1 MTKSNRLMLIK
12 DIVEN
17 NTISTQQD
25 LMNYLSEHGF
35 EITQA
40 TVSRDMKE
48 LGLTKAL
55 NENGVY
61 CYRLPK
67 SASTNEVISK
77 FRRIFRE
84 SVISLKISGNIVIIK
99 CFTGMGNAAC
109 EALDIM
115 EFEQILGTIAGDN
128 TIFAVVESADKGEE
142 LISELNKLL
151 GV

>member
-17 NTISTQQD
+17 NTVSTQQD

-55 NENGVY
+55 NENGAY

-67 SASTNEVISK
+67 SASANEVISK
-77 FRRIFRE
+77 FRRIFRD
-84 SVISLKISGNIVIIK
+84 SVISLKSSGNIVIIK
-99 CFTGMGNAAC
+99 CFAGMGNAAC

-115 EFEQILGTIAGDN
+115 EFDQILGTIAGDN
-128 TIFAVVESADKGEE
+128 TIFAVVESSEKGEE